1 MVDAMYDLVI
11 TGGRVVDPAQ
21 VLDGRF
27 DVAIAGG
34 RIAAVGKD
42 LAARPARRVLKADG
56 ALVCPG
62 LIDLHVHVYEWVTN
76 FGVWADDAGVD
87 AGATTIVDQGSS
99 GAWTYGGF
107 KAHVIDKART
117 DVRAFVSINVLGAIK
132 GGMEGPRLH
141 NPSLVEIDELVA
153 LARAN
158 PEHIRGIKCHAESGA
173 FSHWGLQVF
182 EMAAR
187 AGRQA
192 GLPLYVHTGEL
203 FPVDEAKRPAPHDV
217 LPSMLELLKP
227 GDILAHVYSS
237 MPDGI
242 VGRGEGIPEFVR
254 RAEAQGVQFDI
265 GYGINFS
272 YAIARKM
279 MDAGIFPRTIS
290 SDTHGDFNFYHD
302 NSKLDYSLCGA
313 MTRLW
318 ALGMPL
324 DQVIAATTRNAA
336 IALREQER
344 IGSLKPGMRADVTI
358 LDMVEGDWQMR
369 DGSGEVL
376 EVGTRLV
383 PARVV
388 RAGEVIDS
396 KRTYVRD
403 VWQAPLPAAAE

>member
-1 MVDAMYDLVI
+1 MADPMYDLVI
-11 TGGRVVDPAQ
+11 TGGRVIDPAQ

-27 DVAIAGG
+27 EVAIVGD
-34 RIAAVGKD
+34 RIAAVGPD
-42 LAARPARRVLKADG
+42 LAKQPARRVLKADG
-56 ALVCPG
+56 QLVCPG

-107 KAHVIDKART
+107 KAHVIEKART

-141 NPSLVEIDELVA
+141 NPDMVELDELVQLA
-153 LARAN
+153 LAD
-158 PEHIRGIKCHAESGA
+158 PVHIRGFKCHAESGA
-173 FSHWGLQVF
+173 LSHWGLQVL
-182 EMAAR
+182 EKASR
-187 AGRQA
+187 AGRLA
-192 GLPLYVHTGEL
+192 GLPLYAHTGEL
-203 FPVDEAKRPAPHDV
+203 FPVLEASRPQPEDV
-217 LPSMLELLKP
+217 LPSVLKLLKP

-254 RAEAQGVQFDI
+254 RADDQGVHFDI

-279 MDAGIFPRTIS
+279 MAAGIFPRTIS
-290 SDTHGDFNFYHD
+290 SDTHGDFNAYHD

-324 DQVIAATTRNAA
+324 DQVIAATTRNVAL
-336 IALREQER
+336 ILREHER
-344 IGSLKPGMRADVTI
+344 IGSLKPGMRADVSI
-358 LDMVEGDWQMR
+358 LDTLEGDWQMR

-376 EVGTRLV
+376 KVNTRLV
-383 PARVV
+383 PSKVV
-388 RAGEVIDS
+388 RAGEIIES

-403 VWQAPLPAAAE
+403 VWPTPLFAAAE

>member
-1 MVDAMYDLVI
+1 MENPIYDLVI
-11 TGGRVVDPAQ
+11 TGGRVIDPSQ

-27 DVAIAGG
+27 DVAIVGD

-42 LAARPARRVLKADG
+42 LAARPARRVVKADG

-62 LIDLHVHVYEWVTN
+62 LIDMHVHVYEWVTN

-107 KAHVIDKART
+107 KAHVIEKART

-141 NPSLVEIDELVA
+141 NPDLVEVDELVD

-158 PEHIRGIKCHAESGA
+158 PTYIRGIKCHAESGSQ
-173 FSHWGLQVF
+173 SHWGLQVL
-182 EMAAR
+182 EKAAL
-187 AGRQA
+187 AGRKA

-203 FPVDEAKRPAPHDV
+203 FPVDEAHRPQPEDV
-217 LPSMLELLKP
+217 LPAALKLFKP

-254 RAEAQGVQFDI
+254 QADAQGIQFDI

-290 SDTHGDFNFYHD
+290 SDTHGDFNAYHD

-324 DQVIAATTRNAA
+324 DQVIAAASRNAA
-336 IALREQER
+336 IALREQDR
-344 IGSLKPGMRADVTI
+344 IGGLKPGMRADVTI
-358 LDMVEGDWQMR
+358 LDMVEGEWQMR

-376 EVGTRLV
+376 DVKTRLV

-388 RAGEVIDS
+388 RAGEVIES

-403 VWQAPLPAAAE
+403 VWSTPLPAAAE

>member
-1 MVDAMYDLVI
+1 MAEPIYDLVI
-11 TGGRVVDPAQ
+11 SGGRVVDPAQ
-21 VLDGRF
+21 ALDARV
-27 DVAIAGG
+27 DVAIVGD
-34 RIAAVGKD
+34 RIAAIGPD
-42 LAARPARRVLKADG
+42 LAKPARRVLKAHG
-56 ALVCPG
+56 QLVSPG
-62 LIDLHVHVYEWVTN
+62 LIDIHVHVYEWVTN

-107 KAHVIDKART
+107 KAHVIDKAKT

-141 NPSLVEIDELVA
+141 NPDLVEVDELVQLA
-153 LARAN
+153 LAN
-158 PEHIRGIKCHAESGA
+158 PVHIRGIKCHAESG
-173 FSHWGLQVF
+173 SQSYWGIKVL
-182 EMAAR
+182 EKAAL
-187 AGRQA
+187 AGRRA

-203 FPVDEAKRPAPHDV
+203 FPVDEAHRPRPQDV
-217 LPSMLELLKP
+217 LPAALRLFKP

-242 VGRGEGIPEFVR
+242 VGRGDGIPEFVR
-254 RAEAQGVQFDI
+254 QAEAQGVQFDI

-279 MDAGIFPRTIS
+279 MDAGIYPRTIS
-290 SDTHGDFNFYHD
+290 SDTHGDFNSFHD

-324 DQVIAATTRNAA
+324 DKVIAATTRHPA
-336 IALREQER
+336 IALREQDH
-344 IGSLKPGMRADVTI
+344 IGGLKPGMRADVTI
-358 LDMVEGDWQMR
+358 LDVVDGDWQMS

-376 EVGTRLV
+376 KVTKRLV
-383 PARVV
+383 PSRVV
-388 RAGEVIDS
+388 RAGEVIES

-403 VWQAPLPAAAE
+403 VWSTPLPAAAE

>member
-1 MVDAMYDLVI
+1 MADSIFDLVI
-11 TGGRVVDPAQ
+11 TGGRVIDPAQ
-21 VLDGRF
+21 VIDGRF
-27 DVAIAGG
+27 DVAIIGD
-34 RIAAVGKD
+34 RIAAVGPD
-42 LAARPARRVLKADG
+42 LASKPAKRVLKADG
-56 ALVCPG
+56 QLVCPG

-87 AGATTIVDQGSS
+87 AGCTTIVDQGSS

-107 KAHVIDKART
+107 KAHVIEKAKT

-141 NPSLVEIDELVA
+141 NPSLVEVDELVQLA
-153 LARAN
+153 LAN
-158 PEHIRGIKCHAESGA
+158 PEHIRGFKCHAESGSY
-173 FSHWGLQVF
+173 SHWGVQVLQL
-182 EMAAR
+182 AAR

-203 FPVDEAKRPAPHDV
+203 FPVDEEHRPEPGSV
-217 LPSMLELLKP
+217 LPSVLKLLKP
-227 GDILAHVYSS
+227 GDVLAHVYSS

-242 VGRGEGIPEFVR
+242 VGRGEGIPDFVR
-254 RAEAQGVQFDI
+254 QAADQGVHFDI

-279 MDAGIFPRTIS
+279 MEAGIFPRTIS
-290 SDTHGDFNFYHD
+290 SDVHGDFTCYHD

-324 DQVIAATTRNAA
+324 DQVIAAASRNT
-336 IALREQER
+336 ALVLRDQER
-344 IGSLKPGMRADVTI
+344 IGSLQPRTRADVTI
-358 LDMVEGDWQMR
+358 LDVVEGEWQMR
-369 DGSGEVL
+369 DGSGEALKV
-376 EVGTRLV
+376 TKRLV

-388 RAGEVIDS
+388 RAGEVIES

-403 VWQAPLPAAAE
+403 VWPTPLSAAAE